1 MQYNRLNF
9 LENKLLVPS
18 DVDIDKLTQ
27 RMYNYFAA
35 KTRATINSSFDK
47 NVTQINIAFNDT
59 IDQLTKLK
67 LEPEVVKYKEKLSQ
81 LKDLNERSAYGQKI
95 ANQLNSA
102 IQSIVVNAT
111 NTVKQKFHY
120 IDFNVRHKMTW
131 RNLVV
136 IIAELQAFKDKL
148 TDVKKLRQFKAQLI
162 EAAIS
167 FSYNF
172 NKFFDN
178 EINWKLFSDKH
189 REYETCIYYQLSSDY
204 ELHLVANN
212 HHVISTLTDV
222 DEWY

>member
-27 RMYNYFAA
+27 QMYNYFAA

-47 NVTQINIAFNDT
+47 NVTQINIAFNDV

-67 LEPEVVKYKEKLSQ
+67 PEIVKYKEKLNQ

-95 ANQLNSA
+95 ANQLNPA

-111 NTVKQKFHY
+111 NTVKQKLHY
-120 IDFNVRHKMTW
+120 IDFNVQHKVTW

-136 IIAELQAFKDKL
+136 IIAELQTFKDKL

-162 EAAIS
+162 ETAIS

-172 NKFFDN
+172 NKFFDD

-189 REYETCIYYQLSSDY
+189 QEYGKCIYYQPNNDY
-204 ELHLVANN
+204 KLHLVTNN
-212 HHVISTLTDV
+212 HHVISSLADV

>member
-1 MQYNRLNF
+1 MRYERLNF

-27 RMYNYFAA
+27 QMYNYFAT

-59 IDQLTKLK
+59 IDQLTK

-95 ANQLNSA
+95 ANQLNPA

-111 NTVKQKFHY
+111 NIVKQKFHY
-120 IDFNVRHKMTW
+120 IDFNVQHKVTW

-136 IIAELQAFKDKL
+136 IIAELQTFKNKL
-148 TDVKKLRQFKAQLI
+148 TDIKKLRRFKAQLI
-162 EAAIS
+162 ESAIS
-167 FSYNF
+167 FSYYF
-172 NKFFDN
+172 NKFFDD

-189 REYETCIYYQLSSDY
+189 REYETCIYYQLSNDY
-204 ELHLVANN
+204 ALHLVTNK
-212 HHVISTLTDV
+212 HHVISTLTEV
-222 DEWY
+222 DDWY

>member
-27 RMYNYFAA
+27 QMYNYFAA

-47 NVTQINIAFNDT
+47 NVTQINIAFNDV

-67 LEPEVVKYKEKLSQ
+67 PEIVKYKEKLNQ

-95 ANQLNSA
+95 ANQLNPA

-111 NTVKQKFHY
+111 NTVKQKLHY
-120 IDFNVRHKMTW
+120 IDFNVQHKVTW

-136 IIAELQAFKDKL
+136 IIAEIQTFKDKL
-148 TDVKKLRQFKAQLI
+148 TDIKKLRQFKMQLI

-172 NKFFDN
+172 NKFFDD
-178 EINWKLFSDKH
+178 EINWKLFNDKH
-189 REYETCIYYQLSSDY
+189 QEYAKCIYYQPNNDY
-204 ELHLVANN
+204 KLHLVTNN
-212 HHVISTLTDV
+212 HHVISSLTDV

>member
-27 RMYNYFAA
+27 QMYNYFAA

-47 NVTQINIAFNDT
+47 NVTQINIAFNDV

-67 LEPEVVKYKEKLSQ
+67 PEIVKYKEKLNQ

-95 ANQLNSA
+95 ANQLNPA

-111 NTVKQKFHY
+111 NTVKQKLHY
-120 IDFNVRHKMTW
+120 IDFNVQHKVTW

-136 IIAELQAFKDKL
+136 IIAELQTFKDKL

-162 EAAIS
+162 ETAIS
-167 FSYNF
+167 FSYHF
-172 NKFFDN
+172 NEFFDS
-178 EINWKLFSDKH
+178 EINWKLFNDKH
-189 REYETCIYYQLSSDY
+189 REYETCIYCQPSNDY
-204 ELHLVANN
+204 ELHLVTNN
-212 HHVISTLTDV
+212 HHAISSLIDV